1 LNSKLHAA
9 CDGEGRPIVMMLTEG
24 QMSDH
29 KGAVLLFDALP
40 NAKELLGDKGY
51 DSDRFRSAL
60 AARGITRCIPPKS
73 NRKVQYH
80 YDKAFYKK
88 RHLVE
93 NLFAKIKDW
102 RRSHTRYDRCA
113 HAFMSAICIAATV
126 IFWLNQ

>member
-1 LNSKLHAA
+1 MNSKLHAV

-51 DSDRFRSAL
+51 DSDWFRAAL
-60 AARGITRCIPPKS
+60 TARGITPCIPPKS
-73 NRKVQYH
+73 NSKVQYR
-80 YDKAFYKK
+80 YDKATYKK

-102 RRSHTRYDRCA
+102 RRIHTRYDRCA
-113 HAFMSAICIAATV
+113 HTFMSAICIAATV

>member
-1 LNSKLHAA
+1 MNSKLHAV

-40 NAKELLGDKGY
+40 NARELLGDKGY
-51 DSDRFRSAL
+51 DSDWFRAAL
-60 AARGITRCIPPKS
+60 TERGITPCIPPKS

-80 YDKAFYKK
+80 YDKAVYKK

-102 RRSHTRYDRCA
+102 RRIHTRYDRCA
-113 HAFMSAICIAATV
+113 HTFMSAIAIAATV
-126 IFWLNQ
+126 IFWL

>member
-1 LNSKLHAA
+1 LNSKLHAV

-40 NAKELLGDKGY
+40 RAKELLGDKGY
-51 DSDRFRSAL
+51 DSDWFRAAL
-60 AARGITRCIPPKS
+60 SARGITPCIPPKS

-80 YDKAFYKK
+80 YDKAVYKK
-88 RHLVE
+88 RQLVE

-102 RRSHTRYDRCA
+102 RRIHTRYDRCA

>member
-1 LNSKLHAA
+1 LNPKLHAV

-51 DSDRFRSAL
+51 DSDWFRAAL
-60 AARGITRCIPPKS
+60 SARGITPCIPPKS
-73 NRKVQYH
+73 NRKAQYH
-80 YDKAFYKK
+80 YDKAVYKK

-93 NLFAKIKDW
+93 NLFAKIKNW
-102 RRSHTRYDRCA
+102 RRIHTRYDRCA
-113 HAFMSAICIAATV
+113 HTFMSAIAIAATV
-126 IFWLNQ
+126 IFWL